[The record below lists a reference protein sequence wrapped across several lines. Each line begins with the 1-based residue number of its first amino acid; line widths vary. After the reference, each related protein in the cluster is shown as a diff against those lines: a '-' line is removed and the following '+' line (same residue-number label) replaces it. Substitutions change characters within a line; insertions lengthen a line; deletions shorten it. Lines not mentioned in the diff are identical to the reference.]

1 MQRFAANALPLNV
14 QQFSRFRS
22 KADIWPDFMSTRP
35 SCSASQTL
43 DVVIPG
49 PRAQAP
55 RAEPGIHNH
64 RSMQLRCGASPIP
77 PGLGIAR
84 PGMTPSKL

>member
-49 PRAQAP
+49 PRALGSAL
-55 RAEPGIHNH
+55 RAV
-64 RSMQLRCGASPIP
+64 RVTRFMQESI
-77 PGLGIAR
+77 
-84 PGMTPSKL
+84 S

>member
-49 PRAQAP
+49 PRALGSALRAVRAQAP

-64 RSMQLRCGASPIP
+64 KSMQL
-77 PGLGIAR
+77 
-84 PGMTPSKL
+84 

>member
-35 SCSASQTL
+35 NLSRPTGWAKARADCELIRRVVCGSCL
-43 DVVIPG
+43 
-49 PRAQAP
+49 
-55 RAEPGIHNH
+55 
-64 RSMQLRCGASPIP
+64 P
-77 PGLGIAR
+77 PVHSSHISL
-84 PGMTPSKL
+84 PL